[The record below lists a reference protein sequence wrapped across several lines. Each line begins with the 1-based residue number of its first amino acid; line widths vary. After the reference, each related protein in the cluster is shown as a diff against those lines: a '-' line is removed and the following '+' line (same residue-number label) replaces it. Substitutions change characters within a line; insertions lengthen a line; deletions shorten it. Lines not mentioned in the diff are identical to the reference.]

1 MIILLKRFS
10 LFLVFVLL
18 IPINAYGALNI
29 GDSSYASV
37 SIDCDSGRI
46 LYENNSY
53 MTLPMASTTKVMTC
67 LLACESDKL
76 GDIVTITEEMLDGT
90 EGSSIYLAVGDKIT
104 LYDLVKGAMLSSGND
119 AAHSIA
125 VYLSDSVDKFVREM
139 NKRAVEIGAT
149 STEFVTPSG
158 LDKDNHHSTAYDMAL
173 IASQAMKNSV
183 FAEICKLKSSS
194 ITINNEKQTL
204 YNHNKL
210 LAYNENFVGVKTGF
224 TEKAGRCLISAY
236 DYEGCK
242 IITVTLNAPNDW
254 QDHKNIVEFCKSKYT
269 EYDRHN
275 VYTIDVVG
283 GEKVRVMCLAHY
295 KVYSLDEISVKA
307 YYYPF
312 IYAPVE
318 AGEKVGKLKIY
329 SNEKLI
335 STVDIIVKDGVKQ
348 WQTQTK

>member
-1 MIILLKRFS
+1 MLKRFS
-10 LFLVFVLL
+10 LFLVLVLL
-18 IPINAYGALNI
+18 IPFHAYGYSYI
-29 GDSSYASV
+29 GDSAYSSV
-37 SIDCDSGRI
+37 AIDGESGRI

-76 GDIVTITEEMLDGT
+76 GEVVTITHEMIDNM
-90 EGSSIYLAVGDKIT
+90 EGSSIYVAVGDRIT
-104 LYDLVKGAMLSSGND
+104 LYDLVKGAMISSGND
-119 AAHSIA
+119 AANAIA
-125 VYLSDSVDKFVREM
+125 VYLSGSVDRFVRLM
-139 NKRAVEIGAT
+139 NKRADEIGAT

-173 IASQAMKNSV
+173 IAAEAMKNSV
-183 FAEICKLKSSS
+183 FAEICKLKSTS
-194 ITINNEKQTL
+194 ITINNKKQTL

-210 LAYNENFVGVKTGF
+210 LSYNENFVGVKTGF
-224 TEKAGRCLISAY
+224 TTKAGRCLISAY
-236 DYEGCK
+236 DYEGNK
-242 IITVTLNAPNDW
+242 IITVTLNAPDDW
-254 QDHKNIVEFCKSKYT
+254 QDHKNIVEYCKSKYA

-275 VYTIDVVG
+275 VYTLDVVG
-283 GEKVRVMCLAHY
+283 GEKASVMCLAHY
-295 KVYSLDEISVKA
+295 KVYSLDGISTHA

-318 AGEKVGKLKIY
+318 AGEVVGKLKIY

-335 STVDIIVKDGVKQ
+335 STVDIIVKDGIKQ